1 MQVCYLNSNE
11 TIATVAPATDKPYD
25 VYPLEP
31 MCGPDQSSGASMSII
46 GDVLVIC
53 AQVIVSV
60 QMVYEE
66 KVLSRYAIAPLQAIG
81 WEGTLALYH
90 VLYTDLYKW

>member
-1 MQVCYLNSNE
+1 
-11 TIATVAPATDKPYD
+11 
-25 VYPLEP
+25 
-31 MCGPDQSSGASMSII
+31 MSII

-81 WEGTLALYH
+81 WEGTLA
-90 VLYTDLYKW
+90 YTMCCIITCTNGKHRN